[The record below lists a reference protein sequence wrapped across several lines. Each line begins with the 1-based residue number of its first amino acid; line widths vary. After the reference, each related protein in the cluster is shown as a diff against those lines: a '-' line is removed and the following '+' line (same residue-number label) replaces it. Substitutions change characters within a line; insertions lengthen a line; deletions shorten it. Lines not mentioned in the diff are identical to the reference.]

1 MSKQNR
7 NPNPSTANQQQNGQQ
22 NGQQN
27 SQNCPN
33 TQNKKNEQQY

>member
-7 NPNPSTANQQQNGQQ
+7 NPNPSTANQQQ

>member
-7 NPNPSTANQQQNGQQ
+7 NPNPSTANQQQNGQ
-22 NGQQN
+22 
-27 SQNCPN
+27 PN